1 MTDEELERRLRDW
14 YRDEIPDDVAAP
26 AALRTMLAA
35 IPRQPTALRPR
46 FGSRRGVTLLA
57 AAALVGLLA
66 GTAVVGGFLPPRPD
80 LAIVLPS
87 QLPSELPS
95 TQPSDTPVAG
105 RIVYTRLR
113 TLRNGQGLRGV

>member
-14 YRDEIPDDVAAP
+14 YRSDIPADEAAP
-26 AALRTMLAA
+26 ADLRTTVAA
-35 IPRQPTALRPR
+35 IARPPTVLRPR

-80 LAIVLPS
+80 LALLLPS
-87 QLPSELPS
+87 PIPSEVPS
-95 TQPSDTPVAG
+95 TRPSLVPEAG
-105 RIVYTRLR
+105 RIVYTRWR
-113 TLRNGQGLRGV
+113 TIKKG